1 MEKTTN
7 YSKIIAGTMTWG
19 SWGKQLSTKEMIDL
33 MQHCIDI
40 GISTFD
46 HADIYGD
53 YTNEIEFG
61 AALSQSKIDRASIQL
76 ISKCGIQHTGKTR
89 GNKIKHYN
97 YSKEYIIWSAE
108 QSLQKL
114 KTDYL
119 DLFLLHRPS
128 PLMQPEEV
136 AEAIAQLRKDG
147 KIRDFGVSN
156 FNPSQIA
163 LMETAIP
170 VMGNQI
176 EFSLTADAVMY
187 DGTLDDILANKRF
200 GMAWSPLGDYFREDG
215 ERTKRI
221 KKVLADFQRK
231 YVADESQLLLA
242 WLLQHPAMIHPVV
255 GTTNPKRL
263 KDSVEATSIKL
274 ELEDWFELLAASQG
288 HVVP

>member
-1 MEKTTN
+1 MEKSTN

-19 SWGKQLSTKEMIDL
+19 CWGKQLSTKEMIHL
-33 MQHCIDI
+33 MHHCLNI

-61 AALSQSKIDRASIQL
+61 TALSESNIDRASIQL

-89 GNKIKHYN
+89 SNKIKHYN

-128 PLMQPEEV
+128 PLIQPEEV

-147 KIRDFGVSN
+147 KVRDFGVSN
-156 FNPSQIA
+156 FTPSQIA
-163 LMETAIP
+163 LLETVIP
-170 VMGNQI
+170 VMGNQV
-176 EFSLTADAVMY
+176 EFSLTADTVMY
-187 DGTLDDILANKRF
+187 DGTLDDILASKRF
-200 GMAWSPLGDYFREDG
+200 GMAWSPLGSYFREDG
-215 ERTKRI
+215 EQTKRI
-221 KKVLADFQRK
+221 KKVLEDFQKK
-231 YVADESQLLLA
+231 YDADESQLLLA
-242 WLLQHPAMIHPVV
+242 WLMHHPATIHPVV
-255 GTTNPKRL
+255 GTSNPKRL
-263 KDSVEATSIKL
+263 KDSIEATSLKL

>member
-1 MEKTTN
+1 MEKSTN

-19 SWGKQLSTKEMIDL
+19 SWGKQLTTGEMIDL
-33 MQHCIDI
+33 MQHCLDI

-61 AALSQSKIDRASIQL
+61 NALGKSNIDRTSIQL

-97 YSKEYIIWSAE
+97 YSKEYIVWSAE
-108 QSLQKL
+108 QSLKKL

-136 AEAIAQLRKDG
+136 AEAIGQLRKDG
-147 KIRDFGVSN
+147 KIKDFGVSN
-156 FNPSQIA
+156 FTPSQIA
-163 LMETAIP
+163 LLETAIP
-170 VMGNQI
+170 VMGNQV
-176 EFSLTADAVMY
+176 EFSLTANKVMY

-200 GMAWSPLGDYFREDG
+200 GMAWSPLGSYFKG
-215 ERTKRI
+215 EGDQKQRI
-221 KKVLADFQRK
+221 KKVFEPFSAKYDAD
-231 YVADESQLLLA
+231 ASQLLLA
-242 WLLQHPAMIHPVV
+242 WLMHHPAKIHPVV
-255 GTTNPKRL
+255 GTSNTSRL
-263 KDSVEATSIKL
+263 KDAVAATDIHL
-274 ELEDWFELLAASQG
+274 ELEDWFELLEASQG

>member
-1 MEKTTN
+1 MEKTSN

-19 SWGKQLSTKEMIDL
+19 SWGKQLSTKEMIQL
-33 MQHCIDI
+33 MQHCLDI

-61 AALSQSKIDRASIQL
+61 NAFSQSNIDRASIQL

-89 GNKIKHYN
+89 SNKIKHYN

-114 KTDYL
+114 KTEYL

-128 PLMQPEEV
+128 PLIQPEEV

-156 FNPSQIA
+156 FTPSQIA
-163 LMETAIP
+163 LLETAIP
-170 VMGNQI
+170 VMGNQV
-176 EFSLTADAVMY
+176 EFSLTADTVMY

-200 GMAWSPLGDYFREDG
+200 GMAWSPLGSFFG
-215 ERTKRI
+215 EQGEQAQRI
-221 KKVLADFQRK
+221 KKVFAEFQEK
-231 YVADESQLLLA
+231 YGADESQLLLA
-242 WLLQHPAMIHPVV
+242 WLMHHPAMIHPVV
-255 GTTNPKRL
+255 GTSNPKRL
-263 KDSVEATSIKL
+263 KNSMDATSITL